1 MKTWNATIAL
11 LTAAAVAWAAVPLPQ
26 RGVVQEYDTIDAL
39 LAGDPSQLTDTYI
52 VKGLHAINDGLA
64 GKFYYVAGS
73 TATTNEVAVFAWGD
87 GRLFRTY
94 DGVTASLVYVTG
106 GSTNYAGDLTIGNY
120 LRLQNVVAGLGSG
133 TVAVFDANGTITN
146 GVASGFITEGNG
158 ITVSSSTVSTDLS
171 GGTGITLS
179 TNGSGTVTITST
191 GVGSVANPTAEVGLS
206 AVNGS
211 ASTALRSDGAP
222 ALSQAIAPTWTS
234 IHKYSANVGAVLT
247 TGDTTFV
254 DMQKASQTNSL
265 SGALTFAHATN
276 GLDTVEFTHV
286 RTIYNGSGSDLT
298 VSFPSGWLK
307 GSGAGSS
314 ITVTNN
320 KVAKVYVNSTGP
332 TASSATQTNVSVTVS
347 FF

>member
-1 MKTWNATIAL
+1 
-11 LTAAAVAWAAVPLPQ
+11 
-26 RGVVQEYDTIDAL
+26 
-39 LAGDPSQLTDTYI
+39 
-52 VKGLHAINDGLA
+52 
-64 GKFYYVAGS
+64 VAGS
-73 TATTNEVAVFAWGD
+73 TATTNEVAIFAWGD

-106 GSTNYAGDLTIGNY
+106 GSTNHAGDLNIGNY
-120 LRLQNVVAGLGSG
+120 LRMGNVVDQLGNG
-133 TVAVFDANGTITN
+133 TVAVFDSNGLLTN
-146 GVASGFITEGNG
+146 GVASGFVTAGNG
-158 ITVSSSTVSTDLS
+158 ITVSGSTISTDLE
-171 GGTGITLS
+171 GGSNITLT
-179 TNGSGTVTITST
+179 TNGSGTISIAAAT
-191 GVGSVANPTAEVGLS
+191 GASGANPSASVGLT
-206 AVNGS
+206 AVNGA
-211 ASTALRSDGAP
+211 ASTFLRSDGAP
-222 ALSQAIAPTWTS
+222 ALDQAIAPTWTGV
-234 IHKYSANVGAVLT
+234 HKYSANVGATLT

-286 RTIYNGSGSDLT
+286 RTLFNGSGGNLT

-320 KVAKVYVNSTGP
+320 KVCKVYVNSTGP
-332 TASSATQTNVSVTVS
+332 TSSSTTQTNVTVTVS

>member
-106 GSTNYAGDLTIGNY
+106 GSTNHAGDLNIGNF
-120 LRLQNVVAGLGSG
+120 LRVGYVVDGLGAG
-133 TVAVFDANGTITN
+133 NVAVYD
-146 GVASGFITEGNG
+146 SNG
-158 ITVSSSTVSTDLS
+158 ILTNAAVSGVIS
-171 GGTGITLS
+171 G
-179 TNGSGTVTITST
+179 
-191 GVGSVANPTAEVGLS
+191 ANPSAEVGLS

-211 ASTALRSDGAP
+211 AGTYMRSDAAP

-276 GLDTVEFTHV
+276 GLDTIEFTHV
-286 RTIYNGSGSDLT
+286 RTIYNGSGGNLT

>member
-106 GSTNYAGDLTIGNY
+106 GSTNHAGDLNIGNF
-120 LRLQNVVAGLGSG
+120 LRLGYVVPGLGAG
-133 TVAVFDANGTITN
+133 NVAVYD
-146 GVASGFITEGNG
+146 SNG
-158 ITVSSSTVSTDLS
+158 ILTNAAVGGVIS
-171 GGTGITLS
+171 G
-179 TNGSGTVTITST
+179 
-191 GVGSVANPTAEVGLS
+191 ANPSASVGLS

-211 ASTALRSDGAP
+211 AGTYLRSDGAP
-222 ALSQAIAPTWTS
+222 ALSQSIAPTWT
-234 IHKYSANVGAVLT
+234 GAHTWDSPTLFNQAQSFAIRTETYAATVDISLATSLPNYRIITLT
-247 TGDTTFV
+247 GNL
-254 DMQKASQTNSL
+254 A
-265 SGALTFAHATN
+265 
-276 GLDTVEFTHV
+276 
-286 RTIYNGSGSDLT
+286 LT
-298 VSFPSGWLK
+298 VSNKAAGRWFTVFLVGD
-307 GSGAGSS
+307 GSS
-314 ITVTNN
+314 RTLTLPWTKYMNQ
-320 KVAKVYVNSTGP
+320 AEP
-332 TASSATQTNVSVTVS
+332 TALAANKTASLTV
-347 FF
+347 FYVDGTDANAIVNYAVMP